1 MPFKLRELSKKSLRY
16 LLANPTIEDPDY
28 PPPGCKPMGEARF
41 SMFLSAIISDPAT
54 VTRLKQKKITTKNI
68 QWAKKLPV
76 PVVKLLLQEFD
87 IEFQ

>member
-1 MPFKLRELSKKSLRY
+1 
-16 LLANPTIEDPDY
+16 
-28 PPPGCKPMGEARF
+28 MGEARF

-54 VTRLKQKKITTKNI
+54 VARLKQKKITTKNI